1 VSGVEAA
8 IHGVGELWFDV
19 GMEVSERDHNLAIN
33 TGSNG
38 AGVYTICQKRKK
50 KEKSNYPTHDFI
62 TPVEYISL
70 SFKGLIMLLN

>member
-1 VSGVEAA
+1 
-8 IHGVGELWFDV
+8 
-19 GMEVSERDHNLAIN
+19 MEQGFIPYAKK
-33 TGSNG
+33 G
-38 AGVYTICQKRKK
+38 KK